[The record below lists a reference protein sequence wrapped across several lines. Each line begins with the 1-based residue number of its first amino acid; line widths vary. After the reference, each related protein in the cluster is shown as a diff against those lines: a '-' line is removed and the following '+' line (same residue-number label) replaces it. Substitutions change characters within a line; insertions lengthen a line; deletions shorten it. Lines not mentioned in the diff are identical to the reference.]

1 MILEKIYQLAL
12 PKLKGKKIKDVT
24 IGLALMAVELDD
36 GSIGVTYVLRK
47 ETDDIC
53 TAIPRGKSIVG
64 RNAEEV
70 AIWAVENKNVISSA
84 LGLAVLN
91 SVAEFDEFIN
101 DGEDKDSDAAFSIKV
116 TDEDTVG
123 IIGNIGPVV
132 SNLRGK
138 VKEMFIFERGDK
150 SENGLYPENRQ
161 SELLPECQVVFITSS
176 TLINGTFEKIL
187 SYCTNTREIVMV
199 GSSTPIYP
207 EAFKDSRVTVLA
219 GTKWLPENKDAI
231 FTDISQCAGMRQLI
245 KCGKKVSA
253 KVI

>member
-1 MILEKIYQLAL
+1 VILEKIYQLAL

-150 SENGLYPENRQ
+150 SEN
-161 SELLPECQVVFITSS
+161 LPECQVVFITSS